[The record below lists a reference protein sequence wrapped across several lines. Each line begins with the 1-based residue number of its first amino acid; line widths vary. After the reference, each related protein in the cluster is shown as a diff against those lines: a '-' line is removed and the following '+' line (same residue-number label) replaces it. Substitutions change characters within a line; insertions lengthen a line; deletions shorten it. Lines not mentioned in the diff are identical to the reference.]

1 MRVSELLSFP
11 PSGPARLDEVPLPL
25 TEGGGISRPKRG
37 PNCTPDR
44 PPSAVSGGG
53 TVTVEYVVHTNGR
66 VGEVALA
73 SSDAPRALFKTVR
86 VWLQSCP
93 YTPAMRDGRPVPV
106 TLSETFTFKYR

>member
-1 MRVSELLSFP
+1 
-11 PSGPARLDEVPLPL
+11 
-25 TEGGGISRPKRG
+25 
-37 PNCTPDR
+37 
-44 PPSAVSGGG
+44 
-53 TVTVEYVVHTNGR
+53 VTVEYVVHTNGR